1 MADFYDSELNQELQK
16 ERAMKEFIRD
26 QPIKTDYLI
35 SNNLDMNKIVTK
47 LPNGKVMQD
56 NDVLDKLNYI
66 ISMFEEQKTIK
77 TKQKNEEVV
86 LYCFL
91 GVFMIYVLD
100 SFVSIGK
107 YSRAS

>member
-16 ERAMKEFIRD
+16 ERAMRSLSRSTNQNGLLDI
-26 QPIKTDYLI
+26 
-35 SNNLDMNKIVTK
+35 NNLDMTK
-47 LPNGKVMQD
+47 LSQNYEWESYAN

-86 LYCFL
+86 LYCF
-91 GVFMIYVLD
+91 
-100 SFVSIGK
+100 
-107 YSRAS
+107 